1 MRRSVQVL
9 LVDPDAGFQTLFKR
23 EVEELGSVEV
33 ATCSLGRKAALLA
46 EFIQFDA
53 VFANAAVQLPYDT
66 VSSNIRRQLADA
78 VFYVYG
84 HGVVQQ
90 GSFQPLA
97 PESAIDTAKEVVR
110 SYS

>member
-9 LVDPDAGFQTLFKR
+9 LVDPDAGFQSAFKR
-23 EVEELGSVEV
+23 EVEGLGSVEV

-53 VFANAAVQLPYDT
+53 VFANTAADLPYDD
-66 VSSNIRRQLADA
+66 VSAKIRRQLADA

-84 HGVVQQ
+84 EGAGPQGV
-90 GSFQPLA
+90 FKPLTVDQ
-97 PESAIDTAKEVVR
+97 AIATAKAVVL

>member
-23 EVEELGSVEV
+23 EVEGLGSVEV

-46 EFIQFDA
+46 QFIQFDA
-53 VFANAAVQLPYDT
+53 VFANAEAQLPYDT

-97 PESAIDTAKEVVR
+97 PESAIETAKELVR